1 MSHPLPTRPR
11 ALSSGTEETRPVPSA
26 VGTVVH
32 PASDEARVPT
42 IQSLEGDIPN
52 VGSSRGNERAALSF
66 SQEDALTT
74 SPSPKYTTPDYSRR
88 DYGRSTSNSSISTD
102 ASQPYRALADFTR
115 RDETSEGPYDS
126 KGFRPAGLLVPSGSL
141 SGHGDA
147 SSSSP
152 PLYRKRGRPPK
163 DPSTATVRPRKE
175 KNRTRTGC
183 ITCRK
188 RKKKC
193 TEERP
198 VCSNC
203 QRINYVCEY
212 PEAEVYKTGSEKAD
226 EGQLG
231 SFDSGKFVAS

>member
-1 MSHPLPTRPR
+1 MSDPLPNRPR
-11 ALSSGTEETRPVPSA
+11 ALSSGTEETRPVPFAVSA
-26 VGTVVH
+26 VVH

-42 IQSLEGDIPN
+42 LQSLEGDGPN
-52 VGSSRGNERAALSF
+52 FGLSRGQERAALSF
-66 SQEDALTT
+66 GQEGVLTT
-74 SPSPKYTTPDYSRR
+74 SPSPNYTTPEYSRR
-88 DYGRSTSNSSISTD
+88 NYGRSTSTSSISTD
-102 ASQPYRALADFTR
+102 ASQPYRALADPTR

-126 KGFRPAGLLVPSGSL
+126 QDFRTASRLVPSGSM

-147 SSSSP
+147 NSSSR
-152 PLYRKRGRPPK
+152 PLHRKRGRPPK
-163 DPSTATVRPRKE
+163 DPSTAAVKAKRE

-226 EGQLG
+226 EGRFGPFALRKVK
-231 SFDSGKFVAS
+231 S